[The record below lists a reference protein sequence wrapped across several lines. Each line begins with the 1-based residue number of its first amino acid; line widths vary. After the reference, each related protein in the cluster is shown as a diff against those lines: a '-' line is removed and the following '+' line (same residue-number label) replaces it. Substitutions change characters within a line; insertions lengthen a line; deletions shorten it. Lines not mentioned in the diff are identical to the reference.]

1 MKRKSFICGAL
12 VMALLC
18 GCGKDAVTVPAGQE
32 NSSATE
38 STENAIYEDNADK
51 EADSTSSDE
60 NTDNTDDK
68 TEEADPTSEQEDD
81 VALKDL
87 CSDFFT
93 LGVGINGSTLENQTL
108 NIPEYMELS
117 KKHFNSCTMTN
128 LMKSCYI
135 LDQFAS
141 QDNLKNGN
149 SEPALNFASIDPTL
163 KWCRENGMKM
173 RGHTLVW
180 HTQAPGWFFR
190 ENYTDDGE
198 YVDKETM
205 LARMESYIRQLLTHV
220 QEEYPDVVY
229 CWDVVN
235 EAVDPESADPDSD
248 FKCRTKCGQDPNPW
262 YDTIGPDYVEMA
274 FTYARKYVA
283 DGVKLFYNDY
293 NTYQAPKTEGIYT
306 LCESLKEKGLI
317 DGIGMQGY
325 WGIDYPPTKD
335 IRNAIK
341 KFSELGLEIQVT
353 ELSVGVDKETEAMF
367 LKQADKYEQYFK
379 LLYEM
384 DSDNGGPAN
393 ITNVTLFGLVD
404 HYREGDTTNSRIFDE
419 NYQPK
424 PAFYKIKGVMQE
436 NAKAQADGEES
447 DKDNTSAQA
456 EDVCTK
462 VFCTAN
468 ASEGNAEIQ
477 NGNIPAP
484 TRVGEEKWVTM
495 VSIKE
500 FERDGKKI
508 YGELYRPVGEGKFPA
523 MIICHGFNANSAPE
537 RGLAK
542 MYAEAGVVTYIFDFI
557 GGGKNSKSD
566 GTMTDMS
573 VLTEAADLNVVFDG
587 IRALDYVDENR
598 MFVSGESQGGFMA
611 TYFAG
616 TRPDDVKGL
625 VAFYPAY
632 VLQNDAFRLISF
644 LVDIPE
650 TVDFLGATVSRKYIE
665 DLMSF
670 DIYDLMTNF
679 NGKVLIVHGTA
690 DDIAPISYS
699 EKAVKTFKDAK
710 LVKIQGQGHGF
721 IGNGWAMAAT
731 EALNLVKEVANK

>member
-1 MKRKSFICGAL
+1 MKRKSLLCGAL
-12 VMALLC
+12 VVALLC
-18 GCGKDAVTVPAGQE
+18 GCGKEAVPAGQE
-32 NSSATE
+32 NTPVTE
-38 STENAIYEDNADK
+38 STETAVDQNDAAQDTGTESSSEDVDNTEA
-51 EADSTSSDE
+51 EAADS
-60 NTDNTDDK
+60 NTDDK
-68 TEEADPTSEQEDD
+68 EEVTDQTSEQEDD

-87 CSDFFT
+87 CSDYFT
-93 LGVGINGSTLENQTL
+93 LGVGINGSTLQNQTL
-108 NIPEYMELS
+108 NIPQYMELS

-128 LMKSCYI
+128 LMKSGYI

-141 QDNLKNGN
+141 QNNLKNGN

-163 KWCRENGMKM
+163 KWCQENGMKM

-190 ENYTDDGE
+190 EGYTDEGE
-198 YVDKETM
+198 YVDKDTM
-205 LARMESYIRQLLTHV
+205 LMRMESYIRQLLTHV

-262 YDTIGPDYVEMA
+262 YDTIGKDYVEMA

-293 NTYQAPKTEGIYT
+293 NTYQAPKTEAIYT
-306 LCESLKEKGLI
+306 LCNSLKEKGLI

-367 LKQADKYEQYFK
+367 LRQADKYEEYFK

-436 NAKAQADGEES
+436 NVKSQ
-447 DKDNTSAQA
+447 AQA
-456 EDVCTK
+456 E
-462 VFCTAN
+462 
-468 ASEGNAEIQ
+468 
-477 NGNIPAP
+477 
-484 TRVGEEKWVTM
+484 EEWVPL

-508 YGELYRPVGEGKFPA
+508 YGELYRPVGEGPFPA
-523 MIICHGFNANSAPE
+523 MIICHGFNANSGPE

-542 MYAEAGVVTYIFDFI
+542 MYAQAGVVTYIFDFI
-557 GGGKNSKSD
+557 GGGTNIKSD
-566 GTMTDMS
+566 GKMTDMT
-573 VLTEAADLNVVFDG
+573 VLTEAEDLNVVFDG
-587 IRALDYVDENR
+587 IRALDFVDENR
-598 MFVSGESQGGFMA
+598 MFVSGESQGGFVA

-632 VLQNDAFRLISF
+632 VLQNDAFRLVSF
-644 LVDIPE
+644 FMDLPN
-650 TVDFLGATVSRKYIE
+650 TVEFLGATVSRKYVE
-665 DLMSF
+665 DLMKF
-670 DIYDLMTNF
+670 DIYKVMANF
-679 NGKVLIVHGTA
+679 KGKVLIAHGTA
-690 DDIAPISYS
+690 DDLAPISYS
-699 EKAVKTFKDAK
+699 EKAIETFQDAK

-721 IGNGWAMAAT
+721 VGSGWDMASS
-731 EALNLVKEVANK
+731 EALNLVKEVAGSKDIEND